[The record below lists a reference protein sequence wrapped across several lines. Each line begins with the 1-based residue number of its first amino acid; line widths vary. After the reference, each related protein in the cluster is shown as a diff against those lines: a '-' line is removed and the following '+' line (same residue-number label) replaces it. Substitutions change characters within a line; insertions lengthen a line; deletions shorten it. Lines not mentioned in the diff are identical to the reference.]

1 MELSRTGHGVGPTN
15 RGPTRPRERPLRVK
29 KNALSYCRSTGRL
42 DPTPADLAYGSVA
55 LAALEYR
62 ARQGESIL
70 LYEDETILWRFA
82 LPRAGWWR
90 RAQRVRLP
98 TRPLHHSHITREERR
113 KRQAWL
119 QYRTWSRTTSGVLL
133 SVIGAVQYGTSK
145 VFYKIV
151 PHFDAQEL
159 RQYIH
164 QVMAAFSKTGKEV
177 VMVVDR
183 SGIHRAHKLDATL
196 AHYQGKCRFHFLPAH
211 CGHHLNP
218 IEGFWR
224 VMKDA
229 IGAGRC
235 FANLPLFYQRTR
247 QVLMAH
253 QERPIYAFHW

>member
-1 MELSRTGHGVGPTN
+1 
-15 RGPTRPRERPLRVK
+15 
-29 KNALSYCRSTGRL
+29 
-42 DPTPADLAYGSVA
+42 
-55 LAALEYR
+55 
-62 ARQGESIL
+62 L

-90 RAQRVRLP
+90 TAQRARLS
-98 TRPLHHSHITREERR
+98 TRPLSQSQIKRDASL

-119 QYRTWSRTTSGVLL
+119 HYHSWSRIASGVLL

-151 PHFDAQEL
+151 PHFDTETL
-159 RQYIH
+159 RQYLH
-164 QVMAAFSKTGKEV
+164 QVMHIFGKTDKDV

-183 SGIHRAHKLDATL
+183 SGIHRAKKLASTL
-196 AHYQGKCRFHFLPAH
+196 AHYDGQLQFHLLPAH

-224 VMKDA
+224 VMKDT

-235 FANLPLFYQRTR
+235 FRTLHQLYWRTR

-253 QERPIYAFHW
+253 QERPIYEFHW